1 MLTCVKCKK
10 SMFIDRQY
18 STVGHI
24 ETYCLYC
31 GYRKFFHPPEDSE
44 EGLWLL
50 KKEQLRAKDT
60 ISSL

>member
-1 MLTCVKCKK
+1 
-10 SMFIDRQY
+10 MFIDRQY